1 MSAEPESLAAPPAR
15 TVSDDDLPDR
25 ALFWQWV
32 WKSVRPVPR
41 MSSVSPVNTRSRIKK
56 L

>member
-1 MSAEPESLAAPPAR
+1 MVSSGSRSRRLKIDSYCAR
-15 TVSDDDLPDR
+15 GSP
-25 ALFWQWV
+25 F

-41 MSSVSPVNTRSRIKK
+41 ISSVSPVNTRSGMMK

>member
-1 MSAEPESLAAPPAR
+1 MVSSGRRSSLLKIESYCAR
-15 TVSDDDLPDR
+15 GSP
-25 ALFWQWV
+25 F